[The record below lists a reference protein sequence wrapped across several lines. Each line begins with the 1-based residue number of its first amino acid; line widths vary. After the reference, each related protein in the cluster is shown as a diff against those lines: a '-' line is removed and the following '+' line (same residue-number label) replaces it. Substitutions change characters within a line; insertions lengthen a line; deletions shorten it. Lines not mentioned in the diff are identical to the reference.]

1 MKELKSDFLK
11 KKIRHRVIKLEMKI
25 ERKMKIQSKG

>member
-1 MKELKSDFLK
+1 MKELKSDLK
-11 KKIRHRVIKLEMKI
+11 KKNRHRVIKLEMKI